1 MKNVKHLLPQVA
13 RYFKTNLHTHSTVS
27 DGKLTPA
34 ELKEAYIA
42 LGYQVLS
49 LTDHNVIVDYSDM
62 NEPDF
67 LFLTGIEVEFNHPEY
82 VSGSDRPV
90 YHLNLIAKQHDNL
103 WAPGK
108 VTGKFPNA
116 APFEEKM
123 QCENMDM
130 SYNPEAVNA
139 MIAKA
144 NEKGFLVTYNHPT
157 WSCQSYPDYAPLK
170 NVWGMEVRNS
180 ECCSLGNND
189 NNERVFK
196 DLLNLGNRILPLGS
210 DDTHKREAIG
220 GAWIMVGA
228 EKLTYDSVI
237 EALEKGDLYMSC
249 GPEISD
255 ISMEG
260 NMLKITC
267 SDAKRIT
274 LETHGRYAKI
284 SNADGENWLN
294 EAQFDLTDFI
304 LRANGDNNAY
314 VRLTVTAPDG
324 TYACSRAYYLNE
336 L

>member
-1 MKNVKHLLPQVA
+1 MENIKNLLPKVKK
-13 RYFKTNLHTHSTVS
+13 YFKTNLHTHTNIS

-34 ELKEAYIA
+34 EIKKAYKD

-49 LTDHNVIVDYSDM
+49 ITDHNVIVDYSAM
-62 NEPDF
+62 NEPDL
-67 LFLTGIEVEFNHPEY
+67 LFLTGMELNIDHEDYRKRMDAPT
-82 VSGSDRPV
+82 
-90 YHLNLIAKQHDNL
+90 YHLNLIAKRHDNL
-103 WAPGK
+103 WSPGRI
-108 VTGKFPNA
+108 VGKFPNA

-123 QCENMDM
+123 QCENMKLDYDAE
-130 SYNPEAVNA
+130 SVNA
-139 MIAKA
+139 IIAKA

-157 WSCQSYPDYAPLK
+157 WSCQSYPDYAILEG
-170 NVWGMEVRNS
+170 VWGVEVRNS

-189 NNERVFK
+189 NNERVLK

-210 DDTHKREAIG
+210 DDTHKPEAIG

-228 EKLTYDSVI
+228 EKLTYESVI

-249 GPEISD
+249 GPEISALAMD
-255 ISMEG
+255 E
-260 NMLKITC
+260 NVLKITC

-284 SNADGENWLN
+284 ATAEGENWLN
-294 EAQFDLTDFI
+294 SAQFDLTDFI
-304 LRANGDNNAY
+304 LRANGNPDAY

>member
-1 MKNVKHLLPQVA
+1 MENVKHLLPKVE
-13 RYFKTNLHTHSTVS
+13 RYFKTNLHTHTNVS
-27 DGKLTPA
+27 DGKLTPT
-34 ELKEAYIA
+34 EIKKAYKD

-49 LTDHNVIVDYSDM
+49 ITDHNVIVDYSNM

-67 LFLTGIEVEFNHPEY
+67 LFLTGIEVEFNHPKY

-90 YHLNLIAKQHDNL
+90 YHLNLIAKRHDNL

-108 VTGKFPNA
+108 ITHKFPNA
-116 APFEEKM
+116 APFEEIM

-139 MIAKA
+139 MIARA

-228 EKLTYDSVI
+228 EKLTYESVI

-249 GPEISD
+249 GPEILGLTMD
-255 ISMEG
+255 E
-260 NMLKITC
+260 NVLKITC
-267 SDAKRIT
+267 SNAKRIT

-284 SNADGENWLN
+284 ANAEGEKWLN
-294 EAQFDLTDFI
+294 SAQFDLTDFI
-304 LRANGDNNAY
+304 LRANGNPDAY